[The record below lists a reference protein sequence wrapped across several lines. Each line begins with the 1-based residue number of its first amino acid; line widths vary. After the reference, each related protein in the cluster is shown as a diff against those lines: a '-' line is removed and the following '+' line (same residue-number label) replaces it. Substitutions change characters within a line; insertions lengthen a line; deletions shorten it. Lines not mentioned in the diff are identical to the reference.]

1 MQTEAVFDNIAE
13 RIQIEISKAQKSVFI
28 AVAWFTN
35 KSLFNQLVNKARNG
49 CTVSLII
56 SNDNINLNSS
66 IDFEQLLTA
75 KSKVYKIGNGDTELM
90 HNKFCV
96 IDYGTVITGSYNW
109 SYKAESNF
117 ENIIITSNDTTL
129 AEQFISEF
137 NNIRKQYYPDSVDE
151 ENVFPLNIIIKHLEI
166 FKNNILQEDI
176 EELNKEISKLKE
188 YDFNSD
194 LQEIILDL
202 KNEEFTSAISKI
214 QNFISKNQQLS
225 IWIDPEIAA
234 LKLEIKNLENQLNS
248 YDNEKIELEK
258 LLSEFQ
264 HRHTIELGEIIL
276 DILKLRKLKFKTEKT
291 KFNEAEDDERQYR
304 EQLETEKEKEIFE
317 LTDEQKTEIKKKFRK
332 ATVLCHP
339 DKVADEFKE
348 AAQRIFIELR
358 QAYDAN
364 DLKKVSEIL
373 VELEKGNFFKTK
385 SDTFKEKSLLK
396 VAIDKLKRQIKILET
411 EIITIKES
419 DTFKTIISIEN
430 WNYYFQSTK
439 EKLQRELKELKYE
452 IFELESQKETNEQEI
467 NRLKNI
473 KWYQKL
479 FGKI

>member
-1 MQTEAVFDNIAE
+1 MQTEAVFENIAE
-13 RIQIEISKAQKSVFI
+13 RIQLEISKAQKSVFI

-35 KSLFNQLVNKARNG
+35 KNLFNELVNKARNG

-66 IDFEQLLTA
+66 IDFDQLDIG

-96 IDYGTVITGSYNW
+96 IDYSTVITGSYNW

-117 ENIIITSNDTTL
+117 ENVIITSNDTTL

-137 NNIRKQYYPDSVDE
+137 NNIRRQYYPDAVNE
-151 ENVFPLNIIIKHLEI
+151 KIVFPLNKIIKRLEI
-166 FKNNILQEDI
+166 LKNYILLEDI
-176 EELNKEISKLKE
+176 EELNKETSKLKE

-194 LQEIILDL
+194 LQDIIEGIR
-202 KNEEFTSAISKI
+202 NEEFGSAINKI

-225 IWIDPEIAA
+225 IWTDPEIAA
-234 LKLEIKNLENQLNS
+234 LKLEIKNLENQLNGF
-248 YDNEKIELEK
+248 DNEKIELEK

-276 DILKLRKLKFKTEKT
+276 DILKLRKLKFKSDKT
-291 KFNEAEDDERQYR
+291 KFEEAENDERQYR
-304 EQLETEKEKEIFE
+304 EQVDTEKGKEIFE
-317 LTDEQKTEIKKKFRK
+317 LTDEQKLELKKKFRK

-339 DKVADEFKE
+339 DKVADEFKD
-348 AAQRIFIELR
+348 AAQRIFIELK

-373 VELEKGNFFKTK
+373 DDLEKGNFFKSK
-385 SDTFKEKSLLK
+385 SETVQEKDLLK
-396 VAIDKLKRQIKILET
+396 AAIAKLKRQINILET

-419 DTFKTIISIEN
+419 DTFKTIISIED
-430 WNYYFQSTK
+430 WDDYFQRTK
-439 EKLQRELKELKYE
+439 EKLQRELEELKLE
-452 IFELESQKETNEQEI
+452 IEA
-467 NRLKNI
+467 
-473 KWYQKL
+473 
-479 FGKI
+479 